1 MNPDGTAG
9 RAQAYARA
17 KRRAMLMDL
26 AFTFLFLGG
35 ILLTPAASAL
45 GGWVTSRFQGWPLQ
59 TALYVTALA
68 ALFTLF
74 EFPLVYHRSFRLE
87 HRFGLSNLTLPR
99 WLSDYAKQLALGGA
113 LGLLVVEVLAALMRF
128 SPGAWWLW
136 ALAASL
142 AWSAFLTWVMPVLLL
157 PIFYRQ
163 DPLRDGELRERLTR
177 FLSRRG
183 LRVSGIFEINLSRTT
198 KKANACL
205 CGLGP
210 SRRVLVSDT
219 LVATHAPDEV
229 EVVLAHEL
237 GHHRKRHLGIG
248 LAVTAMASG
257 LGFFLADLA
266 IRWRG
271 PSLGVAGLTDLAA
284 LPLAAW
290 VLFLMGTVLL
300 PATNGLSRLL
310 EAQAD
315 RYALEATGN
324 APGFISTMRRL
335 GRQNLAELSP
345 PAWVEWLLYDHPSI
359 ARRIAMAENI
369 TLSPGGRGT
378 G

>member
-1 MNPDGTAG
+1 MSPDEAAG
-9 RAQAYARA
+9 SAQTYARA
-17 KRRAMLMDL
+17 KRRAMLWDL
-26 AFTFLFLGG
+26 VFTCSFLSG
-35 ILLTPAASAL
+35 ILLTPAASTLA
-45 GGWVTSRFQGWPLQ
+45 GFVTSRFAGWPLQ

-68 ALFTLF
+68 ALFTCF
-74 EFPLVYHRSFRLE
+74 EFPMVYHRSFGLE
-87 HRFGLSNLTLPR
+87 HRFGLSNLTFGR
-99 WLSDYAKQLALGGA
+99 WLWDYAKQIALGGA
-113 LGLLVVEVLAALMRF
+113 LGLLVVEALAGLMRF
-128 SPGAWWLW
+128 ASGAWWLW

-142 AWSAFLTWVMPVLLL
+142 AWSALLTWVMPVLLL

-163 DPLRDGELRERLTR
+163 YPLREGELRQRLTR

-205 CGLGP
+205 CGLGS

-219 LVATHAPDEV
+219 LVATHTPDEV

-237 GHHRKRHLGIG
+237 GHHRKRHLGVG
-248 LAVTAMASG
+248 LAVTAAASG
-257 LGFFLADLA
+257 LGFYLADLA
-266 IRWRG
+266 IRSWG
-271 PSLGVAGLTDLAA
+271 PSLGIGGLTDLAA
-284 LPLAAW
+284 LPLLAW
-290 VLFLMGTVLL
+290 VLFLAGTGLL
-300 PATNGLSRLL
+300 PATNGLSRFL

-324 APGFISTMRRL
+324 APSFISTMRRL

-359 ARRIAMAENI
+359 ARRIAMAEGFRN
-369 TLSPGGRGT
+369 G
-378 G
+378 